1 MSPRKTAKVA
11 FVFAV
16 VLLLCCGAAAMVA
29 MARYSGSVQW
39 VDHTYEV
46 KVAAGRL
53 ESALSEAARDRL
65 SYITAGE
72 PRYLERYEAAK
83 KGVLED
89 LPRARQLVLDNPVQ
103 LSNFQQ
109 LGDLV
114 NKRIGLLQSSLDA
127 RASGR
132 PDAVLQTSV
141 SLENTKIASEVGL
154 VVQKIQDQEDTLL
167 AARKNASSRLFVA
180 IFWLFGVMLASAL
193 LLLRIHYALL
203 NQELGKREEAEKDA
217 RRLSVHVLEL
227 QDEERRK
234 FSRELH
240 DGLGQILNV
249 AKMAALGLA
258 GKHPADET
266 VPDLIDTL
274 DRSIQ
279 ETRTISYL
287 LHPPMLDEFGIV
299 SAANWY
305 LEGFSQRSGVQ
316 VSSNISND
324 VGRLPRPVEL
334 VLFRVLQESLT
345 NIHRHAKSQKAE
357 VAMFVSGGAAVLRV
371 RDYGVGIPS
380 ETLRQFQTGGSRV
393 GVGLRGMCERVR
405 EHGGEFELRSSEGG
419 TELEVRIPLL
429 NDAVAEPDVAATSS
443 PV

>member
-16 VLLLCCGAAAMVA
+16 VLLLCCGAAAMAA
-29 MARYSGSVQW
+29 MARYSSSVQW

-46 KVAAGRL
+46 KVAAGRV
-53 ESALSEAARDRL
+53 ESTVSEAARDRL

-72 PRYLERYEAAK
+72 PRYLQQYEAAK

-89 LPRARQLVLDNPVQ
+89 LPRVRQLVLDNAVQ
-103 LSNFQQ
+103 LNNFQQ
-109 LGDLV
+109 LDDLV
-114 NKRIGLLQSSLDA
+114 QERVKLLQSSLDT
-127 RASGR
+127 RASGQ
-132 PDAVLQTSV
+132 PDAILQTSV
-141 SLENTKIASEVGL
+141 SLENTKIATEIGL
-154 VVQKIQDQEDTLL
+154 VVRKIQNEEDTLL

-193 LLLRIHYALL
+193 FLLWIHYGLL
-203 NQELGKREEAEKDA
+203 NQELGKREDAEKAA

-240 DGLGQILNV
+240 DGLGQILSA
-249 AKMAALGLA
+249 AKMTALGLA
-258 GKHPADET
+258 RKYPADNSAPE
-266 VPDLIDTL
+266 LIELL
-274 DRSIQ
+274 DRSVQ

-287 LHPPMLDEFGIV
+287 LHPPLLDEFGIV

-305 LEGFSQRSGVQ
+305 LDGFSQRSGVQ
-316 VSSNISND
+316 VSSKISND

-345 NIHRHAKSQKAE
+345 NVHRHAKSQKAE
-357 VAMFVSGGAAVLRV
+357 VSMFVSDGAAVLRI
-371 RDYGVGIPS
+371 RDYGVGIPG
-380 ETLRQFQTGGSRV
+380 ETLRQFQTGGARI
-393 GVGLRGMCERVR
+393 GVGLQGMRERVR
-405 EHGGEFELRSSEGG
+405 EHGGDFHLRSSEGG
-419 TELEVRIPLL
+419 TELEVRIPFRS
-429 NDAVAEPDVAATSS
+429 DPIAEPDVAATST
-443 PV
+443 PL